1 MALSEFDSRTKIEK
15 VYQESQLFKDLHR
28 ILLDAHTRLIILRS
42 IDLVNSSNEVC
53 EITRSEQA
61 RSCVNLLNL
70 IRSSCNKSSEEVL
83 RLQEKIGQMLV
94 YSDPLDGYYLLLL
107 ACAKFEL
114 TEFLLENKKQI
125 YSKELFDEMLAE
137 SESLLLTSL
146 ALQKD
151 IGLLDV
157 STKVTGQKWW
167 VKLHKSL
174 LELKKKRELEVA
186 KAVGKKSEVNDFL
199 AI

>member
-1 MALSEFDSRTKIEK
+1 
-15 VYQESQLFKDLHR
+15 
-28 ILLDAHTRLIILRS
+28 
-42 IDLVNSSNEVC
+42 
-53 EITRSEQA
+53 
-61 RSCVNLLNL
+61 
-70 IRSSCNKSSEEVL
+70 
-83 RLQEKIGQMLV
+83 MLV